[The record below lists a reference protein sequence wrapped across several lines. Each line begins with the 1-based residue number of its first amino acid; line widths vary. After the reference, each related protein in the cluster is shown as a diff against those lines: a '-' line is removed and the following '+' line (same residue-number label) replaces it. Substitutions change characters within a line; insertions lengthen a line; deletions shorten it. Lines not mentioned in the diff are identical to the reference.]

1 MNDEFMLGVQLM
13 LVGMSTVFLI
23 LCIVIL
29 LGKLLIA
36 ATNKLPAEEEQKKS
50 PVAAAPSAAIDAQTK
65 AIIDAAVAQLTGGKG
80 RVSKVEKI

>member
-50 PVAAAPSAAIDAQTK
+50 EFF
-65 AIIDAAVAQLTGGKG
+65 
-80 RVSKVEKI
+80 R

>member
-50 PVAAAPSAAIDAQTK
+50 PVAAAPSAIDAQTK
-65 AIIDAAVAQLTGGKG
+65 AIIDATVAQLTGGKG
-80 RVSKVEKI
+80 HVSKVEKI